1 MTETSKF
8 KFAAGKTG
16 ALWGELGPTILFV
29 VVYNIALRMGD
40 PATALYWATGALMVS
55 AFIIVGIKLFRRDK
69 IPPFLIISSALIGA
83 FGVTGIVW
91 QSKTFLLVMP
101 TFINGLYA
109 GLIFGGLFVGRN
121 IWKMLF
127 GSLFE
132 LPDHVWRVLAIRWGL
147 FFVFLAVLNEVLWRN
162 FTEEFWA
169 NFKIANMFI
178 TAAFGLAQ
186 IPITLKY
193 LGKSEGWQPEK

>member
-29 VVYNIALRMGD
+29 VIYNIALRMGD
-40 PATALYWATGALMVS
+40 PETALYWATGALMIS
-55 AFIIVGIKLFRRDK
+55 TFLIVAIKLYRKNK
-69 IPPFLIISSALIGA
+69 IPPFLIISSTLIGG

-109 GLIFGGLFVGRN
+109 ALIFGGLTVGRN

-127 GSLFE
+127 GGLFD

-186 IPITLKY
+186 VPITLKY
-193 LGKSEGWQPEK
+193 LGKDNDWRPS